1 VGVVES
7 GERLPDRPGVQVVLL
22 ADTEGLCSTHVRYAG
37 DAPETPLHVHR
48 LHDDCFLIL
57 DGVLRLH
64 LADGERLVEAES
76 WVHVPRGVVH
86 GFSVASDEV
95 TFVNFHTPAS
105 GFGPYIRALTAQ
117 DDEQLRSARE
127 GFDQHPAPPENG
139 GASGDP
145 IVCSLGGGE
154 GETVINR
161 PSRRVTILGDTEQL
175 GVTESVYGAG
185 ERGPDLHVHREH
197 TDAWLVL
204 EGALMFR
211 LRDGQSF
218 RAEAGTLV
226 VVPPNVAHGFANE
239 EDVPARFLNLHAPSC
254 GFADYMR
261 GQNPAFDQH
270 PLPADGGLDPGAVV
284 ARTLRD

>member
-7 GERLPDRPGVQVVLL
+7 GERLPDRPGVQVALL

-37 DAPETPLHVHR
+37 EAPGTPLHVHR
-48 LHDDCFLIL
+48 LHEDCFLIL
-57 DGVLRLH
+57 DGVLRLQ

-76 WVHVPRGVVH
+76 WVQVPRGVVH

-95 TFVNFHTPAS
+95 TFVNVHTPAS

-117 DDEQLRSARE
+117 DDAQLRLARE
-127 GFDQHPAPPENG
+127 GFDQHPPSEDGG
-139 GASGDP
+139 GASGGP
-145 IVCSLGGGE
+145 IVCRLGGGE
-154 GETVINR
+154 GETVTDR
-161 PSRRVTILGDTEQL
+161 SGRRVTILGDTEQL
-175 GVTESVYGAG
+175 AVTESVYGPG
-185 ERGPDLHVHREH
+185 ERGPDLHVHHEH

-204 EGALMFR
+204 DGALTFT
-211 LRDGQSF
+211 LRDEQSF

-239 EDVPARFLNLHAPSC
+239 EAVTTRFLNLHAPSC
-254 GFADYMR
+254 GFGDYMR

-270 PLPADGGLDPGAVV
+270 PPPADGGLDPGSVV
-284 ARTLRD
+284 ARTLRG